1 MVNQYK
7 IFNIIKFK
15 NNFDKILHVVSNFS
29 CQFVRQFKNSFLDS
43 STKNNNSIS
52 RTHLINLLVKYLQIR
67 SFFITNFS
75 CYHLFYMHYYENYVM
90 GFGDLS

>member
-7 IFNIIKFK
+7 NFNIIKFK

-43 STKNNNSIS
+43 STKNNNSIL
-52 RTHLINLLVKYLQIR
+52 RTHLINLLVKHLQIR
-67 SFFITNFS
+67 SLFITNFS
-75 CYHLFYMHYYENYVM
+75 CFYLLLMHYYEN
-90 GFGDLS
+90 